1 MSSQETENTN
11 TVETQSNV
19 IKVNPDELSNAFS
32 KNATEQPM
40 DPERL
45 KRIELRK
52 QQLKDKFQEMM
63 NKYFDKDDPRS
74 IPNALMKHANL
85 GNENVYINLIRS
97 DFTGW
102 HTFVKGGYKNAHP
115 RKCVHMFLRYAV
127 ENDYLPR
134 NVRWNIW
141 NNQSF
146 TVVFNLKRSFQR
158 DESGDQGQEQDR
170 DLGPLQESGPGDQE
184 EEEEPSVSV

>member
-1 MSSQETENTN
+1 MSSLETVNTD
-11 TVETQSNV
+11 TDTL
-19 IKVNPDELSNAFS
+19 KVTSQELSTALSNKTNAP
-32 KNATEQPM
+32 PM

-45 KRIELRK
+45 NRIEMRK
-52 QQLKDKFQEMM
+52 QQLQDKLKEMTE
-63 NKYFDKDDPRS
+63 KYFNKDDPRS
-74 IPNALMKHANL
+74 IPNALLKHAEL
-85 GNENVYINLIRS
+85 GNDNVYINLVRS

-127 ENDYLPR
+127 EHDFLPN

-146 TVVFNLKRSFQR
+146 TVVFNIRKK
-158 DESGDQGQEQDR
+158 EEAT
-170 DLGPLQESGPGDQE
+170 EKETE
-184 EEEEPSVSV
+184 EEVVV

>member
-11 TVETQSNV
+11 TVETLSNV

-32 KNATEQPM
+32 KNVTEQPI

-52 QQLKDKFQEMM
+52 QQLNDKFQEMI
-63 NKYFDKDDPRS
+63 NKYFDKGDPRS

-141 NNQSF
+141 NNLSF

-158 DESGDQGQEQDR
+158 NDSENQDQG
-170 DLGPLQESGPGDQE
+170 LGE
-184 EEEEPSVSV
+184 EESSISL